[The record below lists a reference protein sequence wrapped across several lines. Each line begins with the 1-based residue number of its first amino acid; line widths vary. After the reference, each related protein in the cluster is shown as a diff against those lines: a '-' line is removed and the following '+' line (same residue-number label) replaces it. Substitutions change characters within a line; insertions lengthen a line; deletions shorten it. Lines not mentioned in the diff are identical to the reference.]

1 LIKGVIFDLD
11 GTICDTLP
19 LCIAAFKKAIEP
31 RAGKRL
37 SDQEIVATFG
47 PTEEG
52 TIMALVPQFYEQSL
66 KDYLKYYEE
75 LHGMCPKPFDGI
87 EDILCYLKGKG
98 IIVALVTG
106 KGRKSCELSLKFY
119 GMSDSFDRVETGSP
133 LGQRKAE
140 GIRAVLERFGLGED
154 ETLYVGDAPS
164 DVDAARK
171 AGVTMISALWGSFV
185 DSEAVAARRP
195 DHAFKTVEEFA
206 RYLKQAYKSA
216 APEISS

>member
-1 LIKGVIFDLD
+1 MIKGVIFDLD

-87 EDILCYLKGKG
+87 KDILCYLKGKG

-119 GMSDSFDRVETGSP
+119 GMADITPYISTKIS
-133 LGQRKAE
+133 RKHCINE
-140 GIRAVLERFGLGED
+140 CLRLQ
-154 ETLYVGDAPS
+154 
-164 DVDAARK
+164 K
-171 AGVTMISALWGSFV
+171 
-185 DSEAVAARRP
+185 
-195 DHAFKTVEEFA
+195 
-206 RYLKQAYKSA
+206 
-216 APEISS
+216 